1 MSHYDRRYHY
11 ACRGDR
17 ADRKPLNECRDP
29 GRLYQPT
36 ASDRQPA
43 RSNSCHR
50 GPAPNTARR
59 QQNIV
64 YTAEEAPRGN
74 TAFVNDVIPE
84 TLDFVHRREINRP
97 KSATRAWTC
106 LRVRNLLIPTIGEYG
121 DLAKNRPVTRQAK
134 VKKRM
139 KWRGS

>member
-1 MSHYDRRYHY
+1 MSHYDRRHHY

-17 ADRKPLNECRDP
+17 ADRKPLNECRVP
-29 GRLYQPT
+29 CRLYQPT
-36 ASDRQPA
+36 ASDRQLA

-74 TAFVNDVIPE
+74 TAFVNDVIAE
-84 TLDFVHRREINRP
+84 TMDFVHRREINRP

-106 LRVRNLLIPTIGEYG
+106 LRVRNLLIPTIGEHG
-121 DLAKNRPVTRQAK
+121 DLAKNRPVNRQAK
-134 VKKRM
+134 VKKGM